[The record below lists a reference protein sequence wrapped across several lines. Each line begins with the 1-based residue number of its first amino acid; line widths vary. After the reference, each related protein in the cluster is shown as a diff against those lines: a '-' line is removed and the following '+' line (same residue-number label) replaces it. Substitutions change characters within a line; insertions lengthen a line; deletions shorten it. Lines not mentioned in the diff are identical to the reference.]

1 MKKELDR
8 QLCEKYPE
16 LFRGRHKSMMETL
29 MCWGFECDDGW
40 FEIIDNLC
48 LELTEYCKKH
58 DIEIPEVVQVKEK
71 FGGLRFYLGGIHK
84 DHFDAIYKIISK
96 AEGLSYVT
104 CEVCGLPGKPNKEG
118 WIRTTCPE
126 HVTQY

>member
-16 LFRGRHKSMMETL
+16 LFRGRHKSRQETC
-29 MCWGFECDDGW
+29 MCWGFECGEGW
-40 FEIIDNLC
+40 FGLISDLCHNL
-48 LELTEYCKKH
+48 TNYCVENN
-58 DIEIPEVVQVKEK
+58 IEIPEVVQVKEK
-71 FGGLRFYLGGIHK
+71 FGGLRFYIGETPENHWHPIC
-84 DHFDAIYKIISK
+84 DIISA
-96 AEGLSYVT
+96 AEKKSYET